1 MRRLLRFSEFIAAKN
16 ELSRKLELVQAI
28 CQEDGILPDNFED
41 RLKSALT
48 TPKPTKKRRR
58 QVNVKALQ
66 IDLSGDK
73 GEFPENLNEFSAEAY
88 EARLHDMLTVASVL
102 NERGRA
108 GIYLKV
114 RRIMN
119 VLRKTRSGL
128 ARLKAIAGVN

>member
-1 MRRLLRFSEFIAAKN
+1 
-16 ELSRKLELVQAI
+16 
-28 CQEDGILPDNFED
+28 
-41 RLKSALT
+41 
-48 TPKPTKKRRR
+48 
-58 QVNVKALQ
+58 
-66 IDLSGDK
+66 
-73 GEFPENLNEFSAEAY
+73 
-88 EARLHDMLTVASVL
+88 MLTVASVL